1 MVISI
6 RIYRQHDMDL
16 VTLACDKDFGL
27 GREMKRVLLSAANET
42 PLVPKEIPDISFT
55 EGYVP
60 RMIRVQFSL
69 SPKKPE
75 EAKAFQLLS
84 KVKRGYRCSF
94 LKALFRNQYMTLPLS
109 EYLITSGFVLRKEQ
123 RSITQDNGRDNGTN
137 NPVPEKKK
145 EELNQT
151 KQVPVDVPKPTF
163 QKPVNIPATESNKA
177 EDLDAMFEKLNAL
190 G

>member
-94 LKALFRNQYMTLPLS
+94 LKALFRNQYITLPLS

-123 RSITQDNGRDNGTN
+123 KPMIQDNETN
-137 NPVPEKKK
+137 NSVPEKKK
-145 EELNQT
+145 EKLHPTEQI
-151 KQVPVDVPKPTF
+151 PVDVPKPTF
-163 QKPVNIPATESNKA
+163 QKPVNAPATEPNKA

>member
-42 PLVPKEIPDISFT
+42 PLTPKEIPDISFT

-94 LKALFRNQYMTLPLS
+94 LKALFRNQYITLPLS

-123 RSITQDNGRDNGTN
+123 KPMIQDNETN
-137 NPVPEKKK
+137 NSVPEKKK
-145 EELNQT
+145 EKLHQT
-151 KQVPVDVPKPTF
+151 EQIPVDVPKPTF
-163 QKPVNIPATESNKA
+163 QKPVNAPATEPNKA

>member
-42 PLVPKEIPDISFT
+42 PLAPKEIPDISFT

-60 RMIRVQFSL
+60 RLIRVQFSL

-109 EYLITSGFVLRKEQ
+109 EYLITSGFVLKKEQ
-123 RSITQDNGRDNGTN
+123 RSMIQDNETN
-137 NPVPEKKK
+137 NSVPEKKK

-151 KQVPVDVPKPTF
+151 EQIPVDVPKPTF
-163 QKPVNIPATESNKA
+163 QKPVNVPATEPNKA

>member
-42 PLVPKEIPDISFT
+42 PLAPKEIPDISFT

-60 RMIRVQFSL
+60 RLIRVQFSL

-123 RSITQDNGRDNGTN
+123 KLMIQDSETN

-145 EELNQT
+145 EELHQT
-151 KQVPVDVPKPTF
+151 EQIPVDVPKPTF
-163 QKPVNIPATESNKA
+163 QKPVNVPATEPNKA